1 MLPCPMPF
9 YLSFRVNKAFFL
21 PQVKKKIFLLYF
33 LCLFFFLITHE
44 SSSTFKRML
53 ELKQNAIEFSGRSPH
68 RHGEQRFGV
77 DEAKGISL

>member
-1 MLPCPMPF
+1 
-9 YLSFRVNKAFFL
+9 
-21 PQVKKKIFLLYF
+21 
-33 LCLFFFLITHE
+33 LITHE